1 MKNAGIDYKR
11 KYEELKARY
20 IQALDVAFRA
30 GYEQGFN
37 ESQIQSMAQQAQQ
50 MQAQMM
56 GMAQQQ
62 AAMGGGME
70 GQATGSPEEQA
81 QMEAEQ
87 QAQMQGQQAA
97 GGDEMDQ
104 AISQLEQLVNK
115 SEPSI
120 DDLKKSIELIKSE
133 HMHKKLTKKTKS
145 VDITPKPFSMSYKS
159 NLTENSKASVALQQ
173 KIVDDI
179 LRKWEHEESSSSRD
193 ITQILGT
200 EALTKK
206 EK

>member
-1 MKNAGIDYKR
+1 MAKDAGVDYKK

-20 IQALDVAFRA
+20 IQALDVAFRS

-37 ESQIQSMAQQAQQ
+37 ESQVQSMAQQAQQ
-50 MQAQMM
+50 QFQMM

-62 AAMGGGME
+62 AMQGARQPGAEPQMG
-70 GQATGSPEEQA
+70 EEQGQPGA
-81 QMEAEQ
+81 ERQM
-87 QAQMQGQQAA
+87 

-104 AISQLEQLVNK
+104 AIAQLEQLVSK
-115 SEPSI
+115 SEPSV
-120 DDLKKSIELIKSE
+120 DDLKKSIEMIKSE
-133 HMHKKLTKKTKS
+133 HMHKKMMKKTKS
-145 VDITPKPFSMSYKS
+145 IDITPKPFSQSYKT
-159 NLTENSKASVALQQ
+159 NLPENSKAAVAMQA

-179 LRKWEHEESSSSRD
+179 LRKWEQEQSQSSKD

-206 EK
+206 E

>member
-1 MKNAGIDYKR
+1 MKEAGIDYKR

-37 ESQIQSMAQQAQQ
+37 ESQVQSMAQQAQ

-62 AAMGGGME
+62 AMGGEQPG
-70 GQATGSPEEQA
+70 APSSSPEEQA
-81 QMEAEQ
+81 QMGA
-87 QAQMQGQQAA
+87 AQEGEGQP

-120 DDLKKSIELIKSE
+120 EDLKKSIEMIKSE
-133 HMHKKLTKKTKS
+133 HMHKKLTKKTRS
-145 VDITPKPFSMSYKS
+145 IDVTPRPFSASYKN
-159 NLTENSKASVALQQ
+159 NLSENSKASVALQQ

-179 LRKWEHEESSSSRD
+179 LRKWEQEEAGSSRD